1 MTSDPNQPNVLPLV
15 DTARLVL
22 LMKRHG
28 VVVGLGLFVVHQGG
42 HFSTLLGGIC

>member
-1 MTSDPNQPNVLPLV
+1 MNPEQSDDPVLPLI

>member
-1 MTSDPNQPNVLPLV
+1 MTEESSPPLPLV

-28 VVVGLGLFVVHQGG
+28 VVFGLGLFVLHQGG